1 MQAANLTESDREML
15 CLMQRAVC
23 FPECSQVGSSI
34 ASARCSDKARSPVL
48 ETGTPKPGGHS
59 WSKEMPNEVRE
70 GPLWC
75 PLCLFVVSGVGE
87 GALGSVGAFLPETT
101 GCLWET
107 SLQLW
112 LTSSYLAPWACVF
125 DLRRT

>member
-1 MQAANLTESDREML
+1 M
-15 CLMQRAVC
+15 
-23 FPECSQVGSSI
+23 
-34 ASARCSDKARSPVL
+34 L

-59 WSKEMPNEVRE
+59 RSREMSPEVRE
-70 GPLWC
+70 GPPWC

-87 GALGSVGAFLPETT
+87 GVLGSVCTFLPETT

-112 LTSSYLAPWACVF
+112 FTSSYLASWAVCGGVC
-125 DLRRT
+125 LT